1 MFGKKICPQCRT
13 SVKDKYDFCPYCG
26 NRLEDKKEDFGM
38 LGKDD
43 FFNENNLNEFKF
55 PAGFNMILNSVM
67 KNFEK
72 QFREIEKNQNSGF
85 RTPDDL
91 LRKPGE
97 KKHLNINI
105 SIGKPIPMKINSPG
119 IPNAHLQSHK
129 ESKKKS
135 FDDLSPEKLKKFSK
149 LPKEEP
155 KTNIRRL
162 SNKVFYEID
171 LPGVKSAKDISLLNL
186 EKGVELK
193 AVSDK
198 KAYMK
203 SIPISLPILKY
214 KLSKGKLVLEM
225 DAHDN

>member
-1 MFGKKICPQCRT
+1 MFGKKICRQCGT
-13 SVKDKYDFCPYCG
+13 SIKDKYDFCPYCG

-43 FFNENNLNEFKF
+43 FFNGNNFNEFKL
-55 PAGFNMILNSVM
+55 PAGFNLILNSVM

-72 QFREIEKNQNSGF
+72 QFKEIEKNQNQGF
-85 RTPDDL
+85 RTSDDM
-91 LRKPGE
+91 LRKPEE

-105 SIGKPIPMKINSPG
+105 SIGKPIPMKINSSGTAGMP
-119 IPNAHLQSHK
+119 LQSPK
-129 ESKKKS
+129 ETRKRS
-135 FDDLSPEKLKKFSK
+135 FDDLSPEKLKRFSR

-186 EKGVELK
+186 EKGVDL
-193 AVSDK
+193 
-198 KAYMK
+198 K

-225 DAHDN
+225 DAHEN

>member
-1 MFGKKICPQCRT
+1 MFRKKICRQCGT
-13 SVKDKYDFCPYCG
+13 SIKDKYDFCPYCG
-26 NRLEDKKEDFGM
+26 NRLDRKKEDFGM

-43 FFNENNLNEFKF
+43 FFNDNNINEFKF
-55 PAGFNMILNSVM
+55 PAGFNLILNSVM

-72 QFREIEKNQNSGF
+72 QFREIEKKQMPKESE
-85 RTPDDL
+85 
-91 LRKPGE
+91 KPGE
-97 KKHLNINI
+97 RKHLNINI

-119 IPNAHLQSHK
+119 MPNAHLQSYK
-129 ESKKKS
+129 ESRRKS
-135 FDDLSPEKLKKFSK
+135 FDDLSPEKLKRFSR

-225 DAHDN
+225 DAQEE

>member
-1 MFGKKICPQCRT
+1 MMFGKKICQQCGT
-13 SVKDKYDFCPYCG
+13 SIKDKYDFCPYCG
-26 NRLEDKKEDFGM
+26 NRLEGKKEDFGM

-43 FFNENNLNEFKF
+43 LLDNNNFNQFKF
-55 PAGFNMILNSVM
+55 PAGFNLILNSIM

-72 QFREIEKNQNSGF
+72 QFKEIEKKQMPTDSE
-85 RTPDDL
+85 
-91 LRKPGE
+91 KPGE

-105 SIGKPIPMKINSPG
+105 SIGKPIPMKINSSG
-119 IPNAHLQSHK
+119 ISNTPMQSHK
-129 ESKKKS
+129 ETRKNS
-135 FDDLSPEKLKKFSK
+135 FDDLSPEKLKRFSR

-162 SNKVFYEID
+162 SNKVFYEVD

-198 KAYMK
+198 KAYLK
-203 SIPISLPILKY
+203 SIPISLPIIKF

-225 DAHDN
+225 DAHEN